1 MVTFLRDQFWEYQEM
16 VISESGWHG
25 AILPCMACSLGHWF
39 LADCTAKVVSCELS
53 IDLLQ
58 DSIWAVSGN
67 CVSLIVTQEAA
78 WENFLHSQNALFLL
92 IHSSPSL
99 AFQKT
104 KIKHLWIPE
113 QGAKIDSKR
122 ILHFCCN
129 LAILDLS
136 LEILCA
142 VHYVLI
148 RLALICSSSKLGRIS
163 TVGMCLLSEW
173 NLLYFRKSAN
183 CRFSFVLILK
193 TMPALLNLCVFSS
206 AKPRPCRHH
215 LKRVCCVFSLWV
227 PHQKNMMFLWNQPV
241 FMQMKWFLLKMS
253 SLSQE
258 CAPAFCL

>member
-1 MVTFLRDQFWEYQEM
+1 MQSCNLHGLFLGPL
-16 VISESGWHG
+16 VSGWLHSQG
-25 AILPCMACSLGHWF
+25 GFLWIVHRFTRGFQLG
-39 LADCTAKVVSCELS
+39 CEWKLC
-53 IDLLQ
+53 LT
-58 DSIWAVSGN
+58 DSDTGS
-67 CVSLIVTQEAA
+67 S

-206 AKPRPCRHH
+206 AKPRPCRHQ

-253 SLSQE
+253 FLSQE
-258 CAPAFCL
+258 CASAFCL